1 VYRWCFRR
9 RRGAPQKPPAPVPTN
24 AQNLSDYGLGP
35 PSTAR
40 RARAPFF
47 FDLVRERARR
57 CTRRGSGLD
66 ARPRRG
72 PRARGRRARRASST
86 SSTHPSR
93 PSNGSLSR
101 SRRRR
106 RTVPGARPPPARGR
120 PLGRAGRREGRT
132 RVTVL
137 PGGLLRACPPSTGGS
152 GTLGGRKSAQ
162 YGIRRVW
169 DPGERRGRSVSGVG
183 F

>member
-1 VYRWCFRR
+1 MYRWCFRR
-9 RRGAPQKPPAPVPTN
+9 RRGAPQKPPAPVLTN

-40 RARAPFF
+40 RATAPFF

-66 ARPRRG
+66 VRLRRG

-86 SSTHPSR
+86 SSTYPSR

-120 PLGRAGRREGRT
+120 PLRRAGRREGRT

-137 PGGLLRACPPSTGGS
+137 PGGLLRAFPPSTGGS
-152 GTLGGRKSAQ
+152 GTLGGRKSVQ
-162 YGIRRVW
+162 SGIRRVW
-169 DPGERRGRSVSGVG
+169 GPGERRGRSVSGVG